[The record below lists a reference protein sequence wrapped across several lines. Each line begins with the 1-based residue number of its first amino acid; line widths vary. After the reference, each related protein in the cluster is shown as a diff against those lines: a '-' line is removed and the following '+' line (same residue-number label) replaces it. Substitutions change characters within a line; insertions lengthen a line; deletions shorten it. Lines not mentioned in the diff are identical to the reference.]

1 MKQSTLKHL
10 LTGVLLLGATSP
22 ALAYEKGDWLVR
34 GGLTNVSPDDS
45 SGNVFVDGS
54 DLGVGVNVDSNT
66 QIGLNLAY
74 FITNNVAIEVL
85 AATPFSHD
93 IGLNTVGALGSTK
106 HLPPTVSAN
115 YHFAEPSSAF
125 QLYVGAGINYTV
137 FFDEEFTAANTDA
150 GFSDLNL
157 DDSFGLSLQ
166 IGFDYMLTD
175 NWFINGSARWIDI
188 DTDASFDLNGDAG
201 SVSVEIDPMVYTL
214 SLGYRF

>member
-1 MKQSTLKHL
+1 MKQSILKHL

>member
-1 MKQSTLKHL
+1 MKQSILKHL

-175 NWFINGSARWIDI
+175 NWFINGSARWIEI